1 VGFIWEQFRH
11 AIPLIVNGNSYI
23 RSVTWVTLRVA
34 FLSTGVA
41 LVIGLPIGLTIGLGR
56 FRGRRILQVLA
67 NASLAVPPVLVGVG
81 VLLLLLPEGA
91 FGFLRIEFTLRAV
104 YVAQTILALP
114 YIVALSAAAVQ
125 ALPAGL
131 LGQARAL
138 GAGRGQLALLALR
151 EAKIGV
157 MAAIIAALG
166 SALAEVGAVIIVGG
180 NVAYKDQ
187 TLATAVLAQIQ
198 DFTNYSYAVAIGLV
212 LLALILM
219 LLAALTLLQQRTS
232 GIHLRFRSAT

>member
-1 VGFIWEQFRH
+1 MGFIWEQFRH

-114 YIVALSAAAVQ
+114 YIVALSAAAVK

>member
-1 VGFIWEQFRH
+1 MGFIWEQFRH

>member
-41 LVIGLPIGLTIGLGR
+41 LVIGLPIGMTIGLGR